1 MIQVSSIIK
10 VPLLY
15 SLVMK
20 AELIQVTS
28 MTKNMQIKVSSL
40 GLGVSFLTSLIGLKD
55 GFGLDG

>member
-1 MIQVSSIIK
+1 
-10 VPLLY
+10 
-15 SLVMK
+15 MK

-40 GLGVSFLTSLIGLKD
+40 GFRVSFLTSLIGLKD